1 MRPKE
6 SSARQR
12 AYDFIQNKILSGAW
26 AGGTVV
32 SELAL
37 SREMGS
43 SRTPIRE
50 AVRQLAGEGL
60 LSQTS
65 HGPMAVTNLT
75 RVDIA
80 EIYELREAIEV
91 YAVSKAARFSL
102 GTPVLDRLHGFLGEC
117 ESLRVALEVERQPR
131 LNEVQMSRFIQADLG
146 FHTLLV
152 HAAANQRMLK
162 LIAETR
168 LLIRIFSIRRD
179 GHSAPQL
186 LAIHQQHHAI
196 LLAVESGRG
205 DEAKAILA
213 DHIRASCQ
221 ERMEAYDHWER
232 ERALNSWSVD
242 PA

>member
-12 AYDFIQNKILSGAW
+12 AYDFIQKKILSGAW

-32 SELAL
+32 SKVAL
-37 SREMGS
+37 FRAMGS

-80 EIYELREAIEV
+80 E
-91 YAVSKAARFSL
+91 
-102 GTPVLDRLHGFLGEC
+102 
-117 ESLRVALEVERQPR
+117 
-131 LNEVQMSRFIQADLG
+131 
-146 FHTLLV
+146 
-152 HAAANQRMLK
+152 
-162 LIAETR
+162 
-168 LLIRIFSIRRD
+168 
-179 GHSAPQL
+179 L

-196 LLAVESGRG
+196 LLPVESGRG

-213 DHIRASCQ
+213 DYIRASCQ
-221 ERMEAYDHWER
+221 ERMEASDHWER
-232 ERALNSWSVD
+232 ARPLNIRSVD